1 MKNRK
6 KQARAKNIIIS
17 VVSVLAIL
25 VLLYGIGYSTGF
37 IQKNLTALKV
47 GDYKIN
53 ALEYRFYYT
62 DAKNNLI
69 NEYGTEMAQ
78 NGVDFNKPL
87 ESQNYTETV
96 SWADY
101 IHNNAVSELT
111 EIYGMYA
118 AAEKAGHVMSDEMK
132 ETVENYMNAL
142 IGSAESQ
149 KTNPDKYI
157 NQIYGK
163 NIGEAEVREFIT
175 RRYYAADYVNKVQSE
190 FKPTVEELEAYYKAN
205 PEKLEVVSYNYYHVE
220 WEVAEGNELLTNK
233 NKDAAKVIAEDIL
246 AKGKDAESFGKAVL
260 EHCKDELKGYYEDL
274 SVTHIEAG
282 IIRDDAGPIAEW
294 YADPARKAGD
304 STIIEGTNKYTVIL
318 FHDRYLEKY
327 NSVDVRHI
335 LIKPE
340 DAEDPTD
347 ADQVVAKHQEAID
360 KAEGIYDEYMAG
372 EKTEESFAALAMEH
386 SQDNAEEGG
395 LYTEVCKNEMEE
407 AFENWCFEEG
417 RKPGDIGIVK
427 TEYGYHLMYF
437 VGEGREGWQVKAEEK
452 MSTEHFESFFA
463 DETENQE
470 VKTNLLAMNMAY

>member
-37 IQKNLTALKV
+37 IQKSLTALKV
-47 GDYKIN
+47 GDCKIN

-142 IGSAESQ
+142 IGTAESQ

-175 RRYYAADYVNKVQSE
+175 RRYYAADYINKVQSE

-220 WEVAEGNELLTNK
+220 WEVAEGNDLLTNK

-260 EHCKDELKGYYEDL
+260 EHCKDELKGYYEEL

-318 FHDRYLEKY
+318 FHDRYLEEY
-327 NSVDVRHI
+327 NSVDDAIAREKELKGWRRDKKNR
-335 LIKPE
+335 LIATINPQMF
-340 DAEDPTD
+340 DLAES
-347 ADQVVAKHQEAID
+347 
-360 KAEGIYDEYMAG
+360 M
-372 EKTEESFAALAMEH
+372 
-386 SQDNAEEGG
+386 
-395 LYTEVCKNEMEE
+395 
-407 AFENWCFEEG
+407 
-417 RKPGDIGIVK
+417 
-427 TEYGYHLMYF
+427 
-437 VGEGREGWQVKAEEK
+437 GWIE
-452 MSTEHFESFFA
+452 
-463 DETENQE
+463 
-470 VKTNLLAMNMAY
+470 

>member
-1 MKNRK
+1 M
-6 KQARAKNIIIS
+6 
-17 VVSVLAIL
+17 LAIL

-190 FKPTVEELEAYYKAN
+190 FKPTV
-205 PEKLEVVSYNYYHVE
+205 
-220 WEVAEGNELLTNK
+220 
-233 NKDAAKVIAEDIL
+233 
-246 AKGKDAESFGKAVL
+246 
-260 EHCKDELKGYYEDL
+260 
-274 SVTHIEAG
+274 
-282 IIRDDAGPIAEW
+282 
-294 YADPARKAGD
+294 
-304 STIIEGTNKYTVIL
+304 
-318 FHDRYLEKY
+318 
-327 NSVDVRHI
+327 
-335 LIKPE
+335 
-340 DAEDPTD
+340 
-347 ADQVVAKHQEAID
+347 
-360 KAEGIYDEYMAG
+360 
-372 EKTEESFAALAMEH
+372 
-386 SQDNAEEGG
+386 
-395 LYTEVCKNEMEE
+395 
-407 AFENWCFEEG
+407 
-417 RKPGDIGIVK
+417 
-427 TEYGYHLMYF
+427 
-437 VGEGREGWQVKAEEK
+437 
-452 MSTEHFESFFA
+452 
-463 DETENQE
+463 
-470 VKTNLLAMNMAY
+470 